1 MQVSSVDVL
10 SSISAQQLQSQK
22 ANTAEQIYQVKVD
35 GENRG
40 AVVEKDSQG
49 YYAYVPGVTGMSVH
63 GVSEMAAEINLA
75 ARAIDLRA

>member
-1 MQVSSVDVL
+1 MQVSSVDAL

-22 ANTAEQIYQVKVD
+22 ANTAEQVYQVKVD
-35 GENRG
+35 GENKG

>member
-1 MQVSSVDVL
+1 MQVSSVDAL

-22 ANTAEQIYQVKVD
+22 ANTAEQVYQVKVD
-35 GENRG
+35 GENKG
-40 AVVEKDSQG
+40 AVVERDSQG